1 MTLRWV
7 ARMSSVIDTHSC
19 MTPEEVAEY
28 LNATQVTSDEQA
40 QETVG
45 ITFKVRV
52 TESQRKE
59 ISDWLSARGISGT
72 FRRERDDG

>member
-1 MTLRWV
+1 MTRRWV
-7 ARMSSVIDTHSC
+7 ARMNDIIDTHSR
-19 MTPEEVAEY
+19 MTPAEVAKY
-28 LNATQVTSDEQA
+28 LHATQVTSDEQA

-45 ITFKVRV
+45 IVFKVRV

-72 FRRERDDG
+72 FRRERNDA

>member
-1 MTLRWV
+1 MR
-7 ARMSSVIDTHSC
+7 SIIDTHSH
-19 MTPEEVAEY
+19 MTPAEVAEY
-28 LNATQVTSDEQA
+28 LHATQVTDEKPA
-40 QETVG
+40 ETVG

-52 TESQRKE
+52 TEAQRKE

>member
-1 MTLRWV
+1 MPQAPL
-7 ARMSSVIDTHSC
+7 IDTHSH
-19 MTPEEVAEY
+19 MTPEEVAEW
-28 LNATQVTSDEQA
+28 LNATQVTDERPA
-40 QETVG
+40 ETVG

-52 TESQRKE
+52 TESQRRE

>member
-1 MTLRWV
+1 MNDI
-7 ARMSSVIDTHSC
+7 IDTHSH
-19 MTPEEVAEY
+19 MTPEEVAEW
-28 LNATQVTSDEQA
+28 LNATQVTDEKPA
-40 QETVG
+40 ETVG

>member
-1 MTLRWV
+1 MTRRWV
-7 ARMSSVIDTHSC
+7 ARMNDIIDTHST

-28 LNATQVTSDEQA
+28 LHATQVTSDEQA

-45 ITFKVRV
+45 IVFKVRV

-59 ISDWLSARGISGT
+59 IFDWLSARGISGT
-72 FRRERDDG
+72 FRRERDDA

>member
-1 MTLRWV
+1 MWV
-7 ARMSSVIDTHSC
+7 AWMNDIIDTHSH
-19 MTPEEVAEY
+19 MTHEEVAEY

-52 TESQRKE
+52 TEAQRKE
-59 ISDWLSARGISGT
+59 IVDWLSSRGIRGT
-72 FRRERDDG
+72 FRMERDDA

>member
-1 MTLRWV
+1 
-7 ARMSSVIDTHSC
+7 MSSVIDTHSH

-28 LNATQVTSDEQA
+28 LNATQVTDEKPA
-40 QETVG
+40 ETVG

>member
-1 MTLRWV
+1 
-7 ARMSSVIDTHSC
+7 MSSIIDTHSH
-19 MTPEEVAEY
+19 MTPAEVAKY
-28 LNATQVTSDEQA
+28 LHATQVTDEKLA
-40 QETVG
+40 ETVG

-52 TESQRKE
+52 TEAQRKE

>member
-1 MTLRWV
+1 MTRRLV
-7 ARMSSVIDTHSC
+7 ARMSSIIDTHSH

-52 TESQRKE
+52 TEAQRKE
-59 ISDWLSARGISGT
+59 IVDWLSSRGIRGT
-72 FRRERDDG
+72 FRMERDDA

>member
-1 MTLRWV
+1 MTRRWV
-7 ARMSSVIDTHSC
+7 ARMNDIIDTHST
-19 MTPEEVAEY
+19 MTPEEVAEW
-28 LNATQVTSDEQA
+28 LNATQVTDEKPA
-40 QETVG
+40 ETVG

-52 TESQRKE
+52 TEAQRKE

>member
-1 MTLRWV
+1 M
-7 ARMSSVIDTHSC
+7 ARMNDVIDTHSH
-19 MTPEEVAEY
+19 MTPEEVAEW
-28 LNATQVTSDEQA
+28 LNATQVTDEKPA
-40 QETVG
+40 ETVG

-52 TESQRKE
+52 TEAQRKE